1 MIIGILGQISSGKGT
16 VGDYLV
22 SKHGFIKESFAGPV
36 KDCVAAIFGWPRH
49 LLEGDT
55 EESRTFRETV
65 DPIWS
70 MRLGF
75 NVTPRW
81 ALQKMG
87 TEAGRY
93 GIHEDIWVESF
104 KQRISLSIKKDFVI
118 TDTRFPNEIMAINQI
133 GGYIIEVVRGLPKDW
148 EEEATKIN
156 RGYAWNIPLGVNDIP
171 VHYSEW
177 AYLGY
182 PYVGSRIT
190 NDGTLEELYNKVDLI
205 LGGLV

>member
-22 SKHGFIKESFAGPV
+22 SEHGFLKESFAGPV
-36 KDCVAAIFGWPRH
+36 KDCVSAIFGWSRL

-55 EESRTFRETV
+55 EESRKFRETV
-65 DPIWS
+65 DPVWS
-70 MRLGF
+70 ERLGF
-75 NVTPRW
+75 DVTPRW

-87 TEAGRY
+87 TEAGRD
-93 GIHEDIWVESF
+93 GIHQNIWVESLKHRTNPIF
-104 KQRISLSIKKDFVI
+104 NFVI
-118 TDTRFPNEIMAINQI
+118 TDTRFPNEIRTINQI
-133 GGYIIEVVRGLPKDW
+133 GGYIIEVVRGTSKDW
-148 EEEATKIN
+148 EEEAIRLN
-156 RGYAWNIPLGVNDIP
+156 QHYGWCIPDNDILRIP

-182 PYVGSRIT
+182 PYIGSKIT

-205 LGGLV
+205 LGGLR